1 MVAVLADPADLGYR
15 WRSPIFR
22 YSESVDPDLPSRAM
36 AAFEHATGL
45 TVCFH
50 DLRRSLW
57 PYLGPERFEHTNP
70 VCSLVKR
77 SRMSACTAFCAI
89 GMRTHAT
96 NLREGVVK
104 RCHAGVVELALPV
117 FIDERLEW
125 ILFAGLRRAAPR
137 LVLDHDDP
145 DTSGRSGPW
154 APAVAKLTAID
165 NTDAGHLLESLR
177 QLAARLVAWRQE
189 LHQALP
195 AVAAGA
201 SPPALRRTAILAWLA
216 KHHGEPIRLAD
227 LAERLGLSEDRTSH
241 AVKES
246 CGETFVHLLTQVRLR
261 TACGLLRFS
270 DLPLREIAR
279 QSGFGTR
286 AQFFAV
292 FKAALAT
299 TPAAYRRGNAA
310 VP

>member
-1 MVAVLADPADLGYR
+1 M
-15 WRSPIFR
+15 
-22 YSESVDPDLPSRAM
+22 DPDLPSRAM

-77 SRMSACTAFCAI
+77 SRQAACTAFCAT
-89 GMRTHAT
+89 GMRNRAAD
-96 NLREGVVK
+96 LREGVIK

-137 LVLDHDDP
+137 LVPDHEDP

-154 APAVAKLTAID
+154 APAVARLATIDTA
-165 NTDAGHLLESLR
+165 DAGHLLESLR
-177 QLAARLVAWRQE
+177 QLAARLVAWRQA

-201 SPPALRRTAILAWLA
+201 APPAPSLRRLAILAWLA

-241 AVKES
+241 AVKEA
-246 CGETFVHLLTQVRLR
+246 CGGTFVQLLTQVRLR

-270 DLPLREIAR
+270 DLPLREVAR

-292 FKAALAT
+292 FRQRLGT
-299 TPAAYRRGNAA
+299 TPNSYRSGKTGTDFA
-310 VP
+310 